1 MLFILHLTLG
11 GTTQPIILNG
21 FLCMT
26 MIINIKNDIFKRQMH
41 PFFCGTTVALN
52 CNRRGAR
59 WKPFNILFCVIN
71 SNNCKMKFVKW
82 SFFLYF
88 ERRKDYSVFCL
99 EFVKFIKRANKRE
112 CQKFPPN
119 ASIHSL
125 SLIGLFF
132 SVQYIC
138 GSVPHSA
145 HCSSKVCSYRFFP
158 FLRRAWFSNQGPL
171 PNRSINIDYKIL
183 RL

>member
-1 MLFILHLTLG
+1 
-11 GTTQPIILNG
+11 
-21 FLCMT
+21 
-26 MIINIKNDIFKRQMH
+26 
-41 PFFCGTTVALN
+41 
-52 CNRRGAR
+52 
-59 WKPFNILFCVIN
+59 
-71 SNNCKMKFVKW
+71 MKFI
-82 SFFLYF
+82 SFCLKK
-88 ERRKDYSVFCL
+88 ERLAYSVFCL
-99 EFVKFIKRANKRE
+99 EFVKFIRRANNKRE
-112 CQKFPPN
+112 CQKIPPN

-125 SLIGLFF
+125 SLIALFF